1 MSKYLDKAHELR
13 AIVEPHHNCAQSVLM
28 SFSGEIGI
36 SDEEAYKLA
45 VNFGAGMKTAS
56 VCGAITGALMA
67 MGLLGIDDP
76 ACVKELFNAFKANHQ
91 NCIDCADLLKIS
103 KDKGEDKKAHCDNLV
118 YECVEI
124 VEKFLQEK

>member
-36 SDEEAYKLA
+36 TDEEAYKLA

-76 ACVKELFNAFKANHQ
+76 AAVKELFDAFKANHEG
-91 NCIDCADLLKIS
+91 CIDCADLLKIS

-118 YECVEI
+118 YECVSI
-124 VEKFLQEK
+124 VEKFLNK

>member
-36 SDEEAYKLA
+36 TDKQAYDIA
-45 VNFGAGMKTAS
+45 VNFGAGMKCAS

-67 MGLLGIDDP
+67 MGLLGVNDP
-76 ACVKELFNAFKANHQ
+76 ACVKELFDVFKKNHC

-103 KDKGEDKKAHCDNLV
+103 KEKSEDKKTHCDNLV
-118 YECVEI
+118 YECVSI
-124 VEKFLQEK
+124 VEKFLNK